1 MGRETVQGGQ
11 AAGKQGRSGV
21 ADGTAGR
28 DGASWGIASEENPES
43 IRTKTQDTAIGREFF
58 GVRVFLHGAYMGGE

>member
-11 AAGKQGRSGV
+11 AEGKQGRSGV

-28 DGASWGIASEENPES
+28 DGASWGIAAEENPES
-43 IRTKTQDTAIGREFF
+43 IWTKNQDTAIGRECF
-58 GVRVFLHGAYMGGE
+58 GVRVFLHGGYMGG